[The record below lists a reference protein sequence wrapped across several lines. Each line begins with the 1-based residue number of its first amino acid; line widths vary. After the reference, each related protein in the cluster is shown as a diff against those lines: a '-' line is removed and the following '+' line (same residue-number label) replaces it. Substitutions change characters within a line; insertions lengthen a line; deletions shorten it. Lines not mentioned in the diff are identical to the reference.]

1 LAGASQGVFLRAW
14 CWTVG
19 FGSSAAVVLARRI

>member
-1 LAGASQGVFLRAW
+1 LAGHQSNWLLRAW

-19 FGSSAAVVLARRI
+19 FGSAAAMVLARRV